1 MRFSFSFWAV
11 NVAVNQQVGKIIV
24 SRRRKQGDSTING
37 RIMDAEI
44 QKKTTIERI
53 QIQIQIQ
60 TEIQIPSHETFG
72 AHEKQTGLNR
82 FACYLFLLAK
92 PYSFN

>member
-60 TEIQIPSHETFG
+60 N
-72 AHEKQTGLNR
+72 EKQTGLNR